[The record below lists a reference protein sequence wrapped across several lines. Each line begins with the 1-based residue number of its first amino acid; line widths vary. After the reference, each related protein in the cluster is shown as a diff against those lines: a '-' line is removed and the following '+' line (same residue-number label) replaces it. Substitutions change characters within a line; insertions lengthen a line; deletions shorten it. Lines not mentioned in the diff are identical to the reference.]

1 FLSPMF
7 LLSGIFFPL
16 HNLPA
21 FVGKVAWFTP
31 LYHLTNVC
39 RALAAGSPGDA
50 LEGALWIIVVVVLL
64 SPFPFRLMRRRII
77 R

>member
-1 FLSPMF
+1 MF
-7 LLSGIFFPL
+7 LLSGIVFPL
-16 HNLPA
+16 HTLPA

-39 RALAAGSPGDA
+39 RAFAAGSPGNA
-50 LEGALWIIVVVVLL
+50 LEGAVWIIVVVILL
-64 SPFPFRLMRRRII
+64 APFPFRLMKRRII